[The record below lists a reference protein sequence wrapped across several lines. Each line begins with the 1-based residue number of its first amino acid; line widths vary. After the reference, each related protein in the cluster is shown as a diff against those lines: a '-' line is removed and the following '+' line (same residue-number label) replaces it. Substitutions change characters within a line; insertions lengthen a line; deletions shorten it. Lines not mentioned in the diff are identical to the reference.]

1 MPFEQRIKKG
11 CQDPR
16 DLRLNIVAKLDYLAE
31 GARRRCGGRPRSEIC
46 HPIVG
51 KGSF

>member
-11 CQDPR
+11 CQEPR
-16 DLRLNIVAKLDYLAE
+16 DLRPNIVARLDYLAE
-31 GARRRCGGRPRSEIC
+31 GARRRLGGGPRSEIG
-46 HPIVG
+46 HPIMG